1 MSKSKGIPAFVY
13 NVEEK
18 HRGDWKPLIS
28 TDKDGKKA
36 GQKTVKIT
44 EETAETMNIDAEKV
58 GIRYVKASDSKDD
71 SKDDSNVEKDVMKMS
86 KPEQEAKAQELGVEF
101 TDEHTNQ
108 EKRGEYLKAAI
119 EAKK

>member
-1 MSKSKGIPAFVY
+1 MSKSKGIPVFVY

-18 HRGDWKPLIS
+18 HRGDWQPLIS
-28 TDKDGKKA
+28 TDKDGEKA

-71 SKDDSNVEKDVMKMS
+71 SNLEKDIMKMS
-86 KPEQEAKAQELGVEF
+86 KAEQEEKAKELGVEF
-101 TDEHTNQ
+101 TEEHSNK
-108 EKRGEYLKAAI
+108 EKRGEFLKAAI